1 MILSATNP
9 YALDVVLAQI
19 MHTDPMGILTIQN
32 SAERGLV
39 KMDEV
44 QCIFPQG
51 GRLLVYED
59 FKLPKSKGVD
69 FTGSVPKFLKRPVGY
84 LFGSLLSP
92 RPVVQREKCIG
103 CGKCKESCPQH
114 TIAIQNHK
122 AYIHKNNC
130 IRCYCCHEMCPV
142 RAISIKRSRLFDM

>member
-1 MILSATNP
+1 
-9 YALDVVLAQI
+9 

-32 SAERGLV
+32 SCRTGAV

-69 FTGSVPKFLKRPVGY
+69 FTGSVPN
-84 LFGSLLSP
+84 S
-92 RPVVQREKCIG
+92 
-103 CGKCKESCPQH
+103 
-114 TIAIQNHK
+114 
-122 AYIHKNNC
+122 
-130 IRCYCCHEMCPV
+130 
-142 RAISIKRSRLFDM
+142 